1 MNRLQEIDERLP
13 EIRSELLQLAEGN
26 LDEEQATRFEALETE
41 HGELETERVP
51 LAERAAF
58 IERIRG
64 AQTAGGSR
72 STEPGGTD
80 VHVRTN
86 QGPFDN
92 LDAVRSGMVPAAD
105 LRSRALDAIEQAPD
119 YVEDA
124 HREHATRMVERN
136 DRHGRIARHMLMT
149 GSDAYTR
156 AFEQVLSGAQPYH
169 LPQDEAEAMR
179 AAMSLTDGN
188 GGYLVPFHLDPTL
201 ILTNA
206 GSTNPIRQLAR
217 VDRITGDNW
226 HGITTAGVTAEWLA
240 EGDEAADASPS
251 FTQPDATP
259 HKAAA
264 YLQGSFE
271 VTQDTGIAS
280 QVGMLLADAKDN
292 LEANAFATGSG
303 TGQPR
308 GVVTAVAAVSGSVVE
323 TAAASTY
330 AVEDV
335 YALKGAIPA
344 RHRRNAQWL
353 SSESIQLLTR
363 QFATGSGPTHA
374 FWADLGM
381 DTPSQLL
388 GRSVHEASQMATAV
402 ADGANILLLGDFSRY
417 LIVDRIGMTVQF
429 EPLVKGANQRP
440 TGEVGWFAHWR
451 VGGDV
456 LDANAFR
463 LLQVQSA

>member
-1 MNRLQEIDERLP
+1 VNRLAEIDGRLA
-13 EIRSELLQLAEGN
+13 EIRTELLELAETD
-26 LDEEQATRFEALETE
+26 LDEDQAARFEALETE
-41 HGELETERVP
+41 NNELETEREP

-64 AQTAGGSR
+64 AQAAGGSR

-80 VHVRTN
+80 IHVRTN

-92 LDAVRSGMVPAAD
+92 LDAVRSGMVPASD

-124 HREHATRMVERN
+124 HREHATSLVERN
-136 DRHGRIARHMLMT
+136 DRHGRIARHMLLT
-149 GSDAYTR
+149 GSEAYTR

-169 LPQDEAEAMR
+169 LPQDESEAMR

-188 GGYLVPFHLDPTL
+188 GGFMVPFHLDPTL

-206 GSTNPIRQLAR
+206 GSTNPIRQMAR

-226 HGITTAGVTAEWLA
+226 HGITSAGVTAEWLA
-240 EGDEAADASPS
+240 EAAEAADASPT
-251 FTQPDATP
+251 FARPEIKP
-259 HKAAA
+259 EKAAA

-271 VTQDTGIAS
+271 VSQDTGIAA

-292 LEANAFATGSG
+292 LEAVAFATGSG
-303 TGQPR
+303 TGQPT
-308 GVVTAVAAVSGSVVE
+308 GVVTAVAAVPASVVQ
-323 TAAASTY
+323 TASVGAY
-330 AVEDV
+330 EDGDV
-335 YALKGAIPA
+335 YVLKGAIPA
-344 RHRRNAQWL
+344 RHRRAAQWL

-388 GRSVHEASQMATAV
+388 GRSIHEASEMATTIA
-402 ADGANILLLGDFSRY
+402 AGNNILLLGDFSRY

-451 VGGDV
+451 VGGGV

-463 LLQVQSA
+463 LLRVRAA